1 MNKQINHVWT
11 PTFIAKSYE
20 SVDIQSIDYVDHVQR
35 VQACWRNAQQK
46 ARQLIQALTV
56 WANEKG
62 VYGGPDASHLAGVVQ
77 DVCADTDMHV
87 EEGNWSGPFEK
98 ESIINFFLK
107 KVAVLPKFTRATQKE
122 KIEERL
128 QAYHDTFI

>member
-1 MNKQINHVWT
+1 MET
-11 PTFIAKSYE
+11 GFETGFIE
-20 SVDIQSIDYVDHVQR
+20 FID
-35 VQACWRNAQQK
+35 NA
-46 ARQLIQALTV
+46 TV
-56 WANEKG
+56 I
-62 VYGGPDASHLAGVVQ
+62 
-77 DVCADTDMHV
+77 TDMHV

-107 KVAVLPKFTRATQKE
+107 KVAVLPKFTRATQME